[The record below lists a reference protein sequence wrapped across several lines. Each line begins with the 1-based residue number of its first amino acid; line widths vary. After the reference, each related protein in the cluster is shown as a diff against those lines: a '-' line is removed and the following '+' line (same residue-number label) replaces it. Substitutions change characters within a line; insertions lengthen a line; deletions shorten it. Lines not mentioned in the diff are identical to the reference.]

1 MIMTRICVLI
11 PVLNEAQAIGAVV
24 SSLRAQD
31 LDVVVI
37 DDGSTDDSG
46 AIARQNGA
54 TVIRH
59 DVKKGKGQSLRDGF
73 RYALE
78 HGYDGVITM
87 DGDGQH
93 DAADI
98 KQFLRPAAKER
109 PGMVV
114 GNRMVNPRG
123 MPCVRY
129 LTNRFMS
136 SLISRACGQRIPDTQ
151 CGYRYI
157 DSSVLREV
165 PLACDDFEIET
176 ELLMKSSKQGF
187 RIESVPVMTI
197 YRDEES
203 KINPW
208 KDTVRFITYFI
219 KELRSP
225 AQRIGKSDER
235 RSNGYKKNFSSDGN
249 G

>member
-1 MIMTRICVLI
+1 MIMTKICVLI

-24 SSLRAQD
+24 RSLRVQN

-98 KQFLRPAAKER
+98 GQFMHMIAKER
-109 PGMVV
+109 PGMIV
-114 GNRMVNPRG
+114 GNRMVNPQG

-136 SLISRACGQRIPDTQ
+136 SLISKACGQHIPDTQ
-151 CGYRYI
+151 CGYRYV
-157 DSSVLREV
+157 DSRVLREV
-165 PLACDDFEIET
+165 PLTCDDFEIET

-187 RIESVPVMTI
+187 RIDSVPVTTI

-219 KELRSP
+219 KEIRSP
-225 AQRIGKSDER
+225 APGDR
-235 RSNGYKKNFSSDGN
+235 KKVSREE
-249 G
+249 

>member
-1 MIMTRICVLI
+1 MARVCVLI

-24 SSLRAQD
+24 SALRVKN
-31 LDVVVI
+31 LDVVVV
-37 DDGSTDDSG
+37 DDGSSDDSG
-46 AIARQNGA
+46 AIARRNGA

-59 DVKKGKGQSLRDGF
+59 EIKNGKGQSLRDGF
-73 RYALE
+73 RYVLE

-98 KQFLRPAAKER
+98 GQFLRLAAKER
-109 PGMVV
+109 PGIIV
-114 GNRMVNPRG
+114 GNRMANPRG

-136 SLISRACGQRIPDTQ
+136 FLISSACGQRIPDTQ

-157 DSSVLREV
+157 DPRILREV
-165 PLACDDFEIET
+165 PLACDGFEIET
-176 ELLMKSSKQGF
+176 EMLMKSSKRGF
-187 RIESVPVMTI
+187 RVDSVPVTTI

-208 KDTVRFITYFI
+208 KDTLRFIAYFI

-225 AQRIGKSDER
+225 AG
-235 RSNGYKKNFSSDGN
+235 GN
-249 G
+249 GKTGRG

>member
-1 MIMTRICVLI
+1 MIMARICVLI

-24 SSLRAQD
+24 SSLRVQD

-98 KQFLRPAAKER
+98 KQFLRLAAKER

-235 RSNGYKKNFSSDGN
+235 RSNGHKKNFSNDGN

>member
-1 MIMTRICVLI
+1 MSKICILI
-11 PVLNEAQAIGAVV
+11 PVLNEAQTIGAVV
-24 SSLRAQD
+24 SALRAQS
-31 LDVVVI
+31 LDTVVV

-46 AIARQNGA
+46 AIARQKGA

-59 DVKKGKGQSLRDGF
+59 EVKKGKGQSLRDGF
-73 RYALE
+73 RHVLE

-98 KQFLRPAAKER
+98 GQFLQQIAKER
-109 PGMVV
+109 PGMIV
-114 GNRMVNPRG
+114 GNRMANPQG
-123 MPCVRY
+123 MPVVRY

-136 SLISRACGQRIPDTQ
+136 FLISCACGQRIPDTQ

-157 DSSVLREV
+157 DSRVLREV
-165 PLACDDFEIET
+165 PLASDDFEIET
-176 ELLMKSSKQGF
+176 ELLMKSAKQGF
-187 RIESVPVMTI
+187 RIDSIPVATI

-208 KDTVRFITYFI
+208 KDTIRFVRYFT
-219 KELRSP
+219 KEIRSP
-225 AQRIGKSDER
+225 GKITEKVKKDSAQRHRIA
-235 RSNGYKKNFSSDGN
+235 DG
-249 G
+249 

>member
-1 MIMTRICVLI
+1 MARICVLI

-24 SSLRAQD
+24 SSLRVKN
-31 LDVVVI
+31 LDVVVV
-37 DDGSTDDSG
+37 DDGSSDDSG
-46 AIARQNGA
+46 AIARRNGA

-59 DVKKGKGQSLRDGF
+59 EAKTGKGQSLRDGF
-73 RYALE
+73 RYVLE

-98 KQFLRPAAKER
+98 DQFIASAGKGS
-109 PGMVV
+109 PGMIV
-114 GNRMVNPRG
+114 GNRMANHHG
-123 MPCVRY
+123 MPWVRY
-129 LTNRFMS
+129 LTNRLMS

-157 DSSVLREV
+157 DAALLRAV
-165 PLACDDFEIET
+165 PLTCDDFEIET
-176 ELLMKSSKQGF
+176 EMLMKSAKRGF
-187 RIESVPVMTI
+187 RIDSVPVMTI

-208 KDTVRFITYFI
+208 KDTLRFIAYFI

-225 AQRIGKSDER
+225 AGGK
-235 RSNGYKKNFSSDGN
+235 
-249 G
+249 

>member
-1 MIMTRICVLI
+1 MAKVCVLI

-24 SSLRAQD
+24 HSLRVQD
-31 LDVVVI
+31 FDVVVI

-54 TVIRH
+54 SVIRH
-59 DVKKGKGQSLRDGF
+59 DVKKGKGESLRDGF

-78 HGYDGVITM
+78 RGYDGVITM

-98 KQFLRPAAKER
+98 GQFLRLIAKER

-114 GNRMVNPRG
+114 GNRMADPRG

-136 SLISRACGQRIPDTQ
+136 FLISRACGQRIPDTQ

-157 DSSVLREV
+157 DSRVLREV

-176 ELLMKSSKQGF
+176 EMLMKSAKRGF
-187 RIESVPVMTI
+187 RIDSVPVLTI
-197 YRDEES
+197 YRNEES

-208 KDTVRFITYFI
+208 KDAIRFITYFF
-219 KELRSP
+219 KEIRSP
-225 AQRIGKSDER
+225 AQ
-235 RSNGYKKNFSSDGN
+235 KNN
-249 G
+249 RQ

>member
-1 MIMTRICVLI
+1 MARICVLI
-11 PVLNEAQAIGAVV
+11 PVLNEAQAVGAVV

-98 KQFLRPAAKER
+98 KQFLWLAAKER

-235 RSNGYKKNFSSDGN
+235 RSNGYKKNFSNDGN

>member
-1 MIMTRICVLI
+1 MIMANICVLI
-11 PVLNEAQAIGAVV
+11 PVLNEAQAISAVV
-24 SSLRAQD
+24 SSLRACS

-73 RYALE
+73 RHALE

-98 KQFLRPAAKER
+98 GQFLELVTRER
-109 PGMVV
+109 PGIVV
-114 GNRMVNPRG
+114 GNRMADPLG
-123 MPCVRY
+123 MPRVRY

-157 DSSVLREV
+157 DSRVLREV
-165 PLACDDFEIET
+165 PLASDDFEIET
-176 ELLMKSSKQGF
+176 EILMKSAKRGF
-187 RIESVPVMTI
+187 RIDSVPVTTI

-219 KELRSP
+219 KEIRSP
-225 AQRIGKSDER
+225 ARENNQITNNKSQTI
-235 RSNGYKKNFSSDGN
+235 SKF
-249 G
+249 

>member
-1 MIMTRICVLI
+1 MIKICILI
-11 PVLNEAQAIGAVV
+11 PVLNEAQTIAVVV
-24 SSLRAQD
+24 SSLRAQK

-46 AIARQNGA
+46 AIARRNGA

-59 DVKKGKGQSLRDGF
+59 EVKKGKGQSLRDGF

-78 HGYDGVITM
+78 RGYDGVITM

-98 KQFLRPAAKER
+98 GQFLRLVAKER
-109 PGMVV
+109 PGIIV
-114 GNRMVNPRG
+114 GNRMADPRG
-123 MPCVRY
+123 MPYVRY

-136 SLISRACGQRIPDTQ
+136 FLISSACGQRIADTQ

-157 DSSVLREV
+157 DSRVLCEV

-176 ELLMKSSKQGF
+176 EMLMKSAKRGF
-187 RIESVPVMTI
+187 RIDSVPVTTI

-208 KDTVRFITYFI
+208 KDTIRFITYFM
-219 KELRSP
+219 KEIRSP
-225 AQRIGKSDER
+225 AQ
-235 RSNGYKKNFSSDGN
+235 GN
-249 G
+249 GKGNR

>member
-1 MIMTRICVLI
+1 MLKICVLI
-11 PVLNEAQAIGAVV
+11 PVLNEAQTIGKVVGAVHT
-24 SSLRAQD
+24 QN

-73 RYALE
+73 WYVLE
-78 HGYDGVITM
+78 HGYEGVITM

-93 DAADI
+93 DVADI
-98 KQFLRPAAKER
+98 ERFLRLAAKDC
-109 PGMVV
+109 PGMIV
-114 GNRMVNPRG
+114 GNRMANPQG
-123 MPCVRY
+123 MPVVRY

-136 SLISRACGQRIPDTQ
+136 SLISKACGQYIPDTQ

-157 DSSVLREV
+157 DSRILREV
-165 PLACDDFEIET
+165 PLTCDDFEIET

-187 RIESVPVMTI
+187 RIDSVPVMTI

-208 KDTVRFITYFI
+208 KDTVRFIAYFM
-219 KELRSP
+219 KEIRSP
-225 AQRIGKSDER
+225 VQ
-235 RSNGYKKNFSSDGN
+235 GN
-249 G
+249 GKKASR

>member
-1 MIMTRICVLI
+1 MTKICILI
-11 PVLNEAQAIGAVV
+11 PVLNEAQTIATVV
-24 SSLRAQD
+24 SSLRAQN

-46 AIARQNGA
+46 AIARRNGA

-59 DVKKGKGQSLRDGF
+59 EIKNGKGQSLRDGF
-73 RYALE
+73 RYAFE
-78 HGYDGVITM
+78 RGYDGVITM

-98 KQFLRPAAKER
+98 GQFLRLAAKER
-109 PGMVV
+109 PGIIV
-114 GNRMVNPRG
+114 GNRMADPRG
-123 MPCVRY
+123 MPRIRC

-136 SLISRACGQRIPDTQ
+136 FLISSACGQRIPDTQ

-157 DSSVLREV
+157 DSRILREV
-165 PLACDDFEIET
+165 PLACDGFEIET
-176 ELLMKSSKQGF
+176 EILMKSAKRGF
-187 RIESVPVMTI
+187 RIDSVPVTTI

-208 KDTVRFITYFI
+208 KDTIRFIAYFI
-219 KELRSP
+219 KEIRSP
-225 AQRIGKSDER
+225 APGDRKR
-235 RSNGYKKNFSSDGN
+235 RRTTIS
-249 G
+249 

>member
-1 MIMTRICVLI
+1 MTMAKICVLI

-24 SSLRAQD
+24 SSLRTRN

-46 AIARQNGA
+46 TIARHNGA
-54 TVIRH
+54 IVIRH
-59 DVKKGKGQSLRDGF
+59 EVKKGKGQSLRDGF

-78 HGYDGVITM
+78 RGCDGVITM

-93 DAADI
+93 AAADI
-98 KQFLRPAAKER
+98 GQFLQRIAKER
-109 PGMVV
+109 PCIIV
-114 GNRMVNPRG
+114 GNRMADPRG
-123 MPCVRY
+123 MPRVRY
-129 LTNRFMS
+129 LTNWLMS
-136 SLISRACGQRIPDTQ
+136 FLISSACGQRIADTQ

-157 DSSVLREV
+157 DSRVLREV

-176 ELLMKSSKQGF
+176 EILMKSAKRGF
-187 RIESVPVMTI
+187 RVDSVPVSTI

-208 KDTVRFITYFI
+208 KDTLRFIAYFI

-225 AQRIGKSDER
+225 AGGK
-235 RSNGYKKNFSSDGN
+235 
-249 G
+249 

>member
-1 MIMTRICVLI
+1 MAKICVLI
-11 PVLNEAQAIGAVV
+11 PVLNEALAIGAVA
-24 SSLRAQD
+24 SSLRAKN
-31 LDVVVI
+31 LDVVVV

-59 DVKKGKGQSLRDGF
+59 EIKNGKGQSLRDGF
-73 RYALE
+73 RYILE

-98 KQFLRPAAKER
+98 EQFLRLAAKER
-109 PGMVV
+109 PGIIV
-114 GNRMVNPRG
+114 GNRMAMPQG

-157 DSSVLREV
+157 DSAVLRAV

-176 ELLMKSSKQGF
+176 EMLMKSAKRGF
-187 RIESVPVMTI
+187 RIDSVPVMTI
-197 YRDEES
+197 YRGEES
-203 KINPW
+203 KIHPW
-208 KDTVRFITYFI
+208 KDTIRFITYFI
-219 KELRSP
+219 KEIRSP
-225 AQRIGKSDER
+225 VQEGESKVKEGR
-235 RSNGYKKNFSSDGN
+235 
-249 G
+249 